1 MIDEVKRDM
10 NFDIKGAEFM
20 ARITK
25 VQREKK
31 SSWYHQAKE
40 MKKIGGIDSKFDP
53 EFPPGCLL
61 NDCHVKCSILNRLPN
76 RVLDRPKIESQNAG
90 HKCFLISTN
99 FTLNRSCL
107 KLLSVSNKSPRLK
120 TVLTN

>member
-1 MIDEVKRDM
+1 MREHSLFITENGLPHEVQEDRRKYSRLGPGQPVARALRYDHTRKAIIEGRMMIDEVKRDM

-40 MKKIGGIDSKFDP
+40 MKKIGCIDS
-53 EFPPGCLL
+53 
-61 NDCHVKCSILNRLPN
+61 N
-76 RVLDRPKIESQNAG
+76 
-90 HKCFLISTN
+90 
-99 FTLNRSCL
+99 
-107 KLLSVSNKSPRLK
+107 LS
-120 TVLTN
+120 